1 MKKRVWVPFALTA
14 ALLLAACNSDEES
27 AKVVETE
34 QSTDIVTIENE
45 GITIVSE
52 QAPTKAVTVNQH
64 ATEVMLA
71 LGLEDSM
78 VGTAYLDDVI
88 YEPLQEA
95 YNQVPVLSET
105 SPSKEQIIAVEADF
119 IYGGWASFFDEK
131 KFGSREQLQALE
143 IDTYVQS
150 SSMKIAPTVE
160 DVYTDIRNIAKIF
173 RVEQRGE
180 QLISQINRDIDAVT
194 AKIPNM
200 EKPLDVLVYDSGET
214 EVYTAA
220 QSFLN
225 TLITMAG
232 AKNIFGDIEDT
243 WTTVSKEDAIE
254 RSPEVIVVTDYG
266 STTAEE
272 KIHFLKTDPAL
283 SQTSAV
289 QNERFVVLPLTA
301 AAEGVRIAHALEI
314 LVKGFYPEAF

>member
-1 MKKRVWVPFALTA
+1 MKKRVWIPFTLTA
-14 ALLLAACNSDEES
+14 ALLLAACNSDKES
-27 AKVVETE
+27 TKDVENE

-45 GITIVSE
+45 GITVVSE
-52 QAPTKAVTVNQH
+52 QAPTRAVTVNQH

-105 SPSKEQIIAVEADF
+105 SPSKEQIIEVEADF
-119 IYGGWASFFDEK
+119 IYGGWASFFSEK
-131 KFGSREQLQALE
+131 KFGSREELQALE

-173 RVEQRGE
+173 RIEQRGE
-180 QLISQINRDIDAVT
+180 QLISQINNDIDAVT

-232 AKNIFGDIEDT
+232 ANNVFGDIEDT
-243 WTTVSKEDAIE
+243 WAIVSKEDAVE
-254 RSPEVIVVTDYG
+254 RSPQVIVITDYG

-272 KIHFLKTDPAL
+272 KIRFLKNDPAL
-283 SQTSAV
+283 SQTPAV
-289 QNERFVVLPLTA
+289 QNERFVVIPLTA
-301 AAEGVRIAHALEI
+301 AAEGVRIAQALET
-314 LVKGFYPEAF
+314 LAQGFYPEAF

>member
-1 MKKRVWVPFALTA
+1 MKKRVWIPFTLTA
-14 ALLLAACNSDEES
+14 ALVLAACNSDEES
-27 AKVVETE
+27 TKDVENE
-34 QSTDIVTIENE
+34 QSTDVVTIENE
-45 GITIVSE
+45 GIKIVSE
-52 QAPTKAVTVNQH
+52 QAPTRAVTVNQH

-78 VGTAYLDDVI
+78 IGTAYLDDVI

-105 SPSKEQIIAVEADF
+105 SPSKEQIIEVETDF
-119 IYGGWASFFDEK
+119 IYGGWASFFSEK
-131 KFGSREQLQALE
+131 KFGSREELQALE

-173 RVEQRGE
+173 RIEQRGE
-180 QLISQINRDIDAVT
+180 QLISQINEDIDTVT
-194 AKIPNM
+194 AKIPSM
-200 EKPLDVLVYDSGET
+200 EQPLNVLVYDSGET

-225 TLITMAG
+225 TLIEMAG
-232 AKNIFGDIEDT
+232 AKNVFGDIEDT
-243 WTTVSKEDAIE
+243 WAIVSKEDAVE
-254 RSPEVIVVTDYG
+254 RSPEVIVITDYG

-272 KIHFLKTDPAL
+272 KIRFLKNDPAL
-283 SQTSAV
+283 SQTPAV

-301 AAEGVRIAHALEI
+301 AAEGVRIAQALET
-314 LVKGFYPEAF
+314 LAQGFYPEAF